1 LFSVTIAL
9 VRSVVGALVLLLAP
23 ALASAQ
29 SPSLQEALLRAKP
42 AVALVISE
50 VGGDVTVRCGA
61 GAATT
66 VTPAPF
72 RETGTGWF
80 IASSGWLVTNGH
92 VVSPAY
98 RPPEWVAREQ
108 TQKAINQ
115 ACGDRSGTGRARLE
129 PSISVLIANGVRLPA
144 TVVKYSPP
152 VAGEAMSG
160 QDLALL
166 KLEAADMPTLAL
178 ADSTKTRIGDR
189 VHVIGFPGVV
199 LSHELL
205 NSSAKM
211 EASVTSG
218 AISGF
223 KQDRANQPVIQ
234 TDAPAAWG
242 NSGGPAVNDAGEVV
256 GVLTF
261 VTLSSNAQADIVQGF
276 NFVIPAA
283 AVMKFLEGTPVPRD
297 EPSRFNAAWYAGLR
311 DYFAGNHRRARA
323 ELAEANRLL
332 PELSDVRRVT
342 LENDER
348 LKRQPLLPWTW
359 IAIAM
364 LAVSASGWVVLLV
377 RRRQRNRFRIAPA
390 EVMRLVEGPD
400 PPIILD
406 VRASDAYTR
415 SPVRI
420 PRSLHL
426 PLDSLAAGAAA
437 VPADHARTVVAYC
450 T

>member
-1 LFSVTIAL
+1 
-9 VRSVVGALVLLLAP
+9 VRSVVGALLLVLAP

-42 AVALVISE
+42 AVAPVISE
-50 VGGDVTVRCGA
+50 VAGDVAVRCGA
-61 GAATT
+61 GAETT

-80 IASSGWLVTNGH
+80 IASSGWLITNGH

-98 RPPEWVAREQ
+98 RPPEWLVREQ
-108 TQKAINQ
+108 TQKAIKQ
-115 ACGDRSGTGRARLE
+115 VCGDRGGTGRARLE

-144 TVVKYSPP
+144 SVVKYSPP

-178 ADSTKTRIGDR
+178 ADSAKTRIGDR
-189 VHVIGFPGVV
+189 MHIIGFPGVV

-211 EASVTSG
+211 EASITSG

-234 TDAPAAWG
+234 TDAAAAWG

-261 VTLSSNAQADIVQGF
+261 VTLSSDAQADIVQGF

-283 AVMKFLEGTPVPRD
+283 AVVKFLEGTSVRRD

-332 PELSDVRRVT
+332 PELPDVRRVT
-342 LENDER
+342 MENDER
-348 LKRQPLLPWTW
+348 LKREPLLPWTW
-359 IAIAM
+359 VAIGM
-364 LAVSASGWVVLLV
+364 LAVSATGWAVLLV
-377 RRRQRNRFRIAPA
+377 RRRQRNRFRIPPA
-390 EVMRLVEGPD
+390 EVMRLVDGPD

-406 VRASDAYTR
+406 VRASDAYAR

-426 PLDSLAAGAAA
+426 PLDSLADGAAT
-437 VPADHARTVVAYC
+437 VPADPSRTVVAYC